1 MCRHSAMNIWLSLL
15 RNPMPEH
22 FKSKNMNAM
31 IITTSNFTVARM
43 AVIAKRTSSDLMTGA
58 KAMMVESLKRQMRS
72 GVAHFLYQKKDGTL
86 REAWGTTNKSLARK
100 HINGN
105 GDSREFYCTTAYFD
119 VEKGDW
125 RSFRWENI
133 VEYG

>member
-86 REAWGTTNKSLARK
+86 REAWGTTNKS
-100 HINGN
+100 
-105 GDSREFYCTTAYFD
+105 AYFD

-133 VEYG
+133 VAVY

>member
-1 MCRHSAMNIWLSLL
+1 METI
-15 RNPMPEH
+15 
-22 FKSKNMNAM
+22 
-31 IITTSNFTVARM
+31 IITTNNLTAARM
-43 AVIAKRTSSDLMTGA
+43 AVIAKRTSSDLMAGA
-58 KAMMVESLKRQMRS
+58 KAMMVESLKRQMRG
-72 GVAHFLYQKKDGTL
+72 GVAHFVYQKKNGEL

-119 VEKGDW
+119 VEKGNW

-133 VEYG
+133 VAVY

>member
-1 MCRHSAMNIWLSLL
+1 
-15 RNPMPEH
+15 MPEH

-43 AVIAKRTSSDLMTGA
+43 AVIAKRTSSDLMAGA
-58 KAMMVESLKRQMRS
+58 KSMMIDGLKRQMRD
-72 GVAHFLYQKKDGTL
+72 GIANFMYQKKNGEL
-86 REAWGTTNKSLARK
+86 REAWGTINRRLAQK
-100 HINGN
+100 HVNGN

-119 VEKGDW
+119 VERGAW

-133 VEYG
+133 VAVI